1 MRVRGFIISLI
12 ILTFACM
19 VNEMYAQADNR
30 LWSSLRL
37 RKQITPET
45 RIDLRPIM
53 RHDHDISQYRNTSID
68 IALHRKLKN
77 GWSIQFLSRTFFIPE
92 AQDVQFLWVDIAHVY
107 KNSNIAFTNRARMHY
122 ALDLGGLPQ
131 RDFIRYHSSLT
142 PTVSWKV
149 KPIFAIEPWFQL
161 NGINKM
167 TRIRY
172 EVGILFPKVSHY
184 NFAIIY
190 MRQNSA
196 NTIPL
201 TNENLWVATLTYN
214 L

>member
-1 MRVRGFIISLI
+1 MRVRGFIITLI
-12 ILTFACM
+12 ILIFSGIVT
-19 VNEMYAQADNR
+19 EMNAQTDNR

-37 RKQITPET
+37 RKQISPDT

-53 RHDHDISQYRNTSID
+53 RHDQDISNYRNTSID
-68 IALHRKLKN
+68 IALHRKLRN
-77 GWSIQFLSRTFFIPE
+77 GWSVQFLSRTFFIPD
-92 AQDVQFLWVDIAHVY
+92 AQDVQFLWLDFAHVF
-107 KNSNIAFTNRARMHY
+107 KNSNIAFTNRVRMHY
-122 ALDLGGLPQ
+122 ALDLGDIPQ

-161 NGINKM
+161 NGINNM

-172 EVGILFPKVSHY
+172 EVGLLFPKVSHY

-190 MRQNSA
+190 MRQNSE
-196 NTIPL
+196 NTLPS